1 MRAVACRIA
10 VAAFAPFA
18 ACAVVGAAEWT
29 TVPENSAVTMYATKQ
44 GAWFSGVF
52 EEFTAT
58 IDFDA
63 ANPEAARIIGV
74 VKTGSV
80 NTRDKLNDAYVL
92 GYLNVEKF
100 PEAIFESKTVE
111 RTAEG
116 YRASGELTLTG
127 YTNPATLAFTF
138 VPGEESSIL
147 STHARFTGAM
157 VINRFDYGIASD
169 VDPSQTGQDVTIQVE
184 LDLKR

>member
-1 MRAVACRIA
+1 MRAVACPIA
-10 VAAFAPFA
+10 FAAFAAFA
-18 ACAVVGAAEWT
+18 ACAVAGAAEWT
-29 TVPENSAVTMYATKQ
+29 TTPENSAVTMYATKQ

-52 EEFTAT
+52 EEFTAA

-63 ANPEAARIIGV
+63 ANPEAASIVGV

-80 NTRDKLNDAYVL
+80 NTQDDLNDAYVL
-92 GYLNVEKF
+92 GYLDVERF

-111 RTAEG
+111 RTADG
-116 YRASGELTLTG
+116 YRAIGELTLTG

-138 VPGEESSIL
+138 APDEESSTP
-147 STHARFTGAM
+147 STHAKFTGAM

-169 VDPSQTGQDVTIQVE
+169 VDPSQAGQDVTIQVE
-184 LDLKR
+184 LDLER